1 MNARRIAIALIPCV
15 IGVIFALRYLQQMA
29 APDSGLPQFTD
40 AITYLAAGERLN
52 AGHDLYTLGPGDRRV
67 VIVSE
72 ISPAALLSPPPIAV
86 LWRPIAAM
94 PFGFAMWIA
103 AVWMAVLGT
112 TFYLVYRTGLP
123 GALVATALA
132 PAIGEQ
138 LAAGNVAAFFPLL
151 FTLAWRWRDAAVS
164 GAIVGLMASVKLAP
178 GAMGGWLIGTRAW
191 RSLAAG
197 AIVGLA
203 AIAISIVGA
212 GPSSLMEYLEVARS
226 AGPSP
231 ASLSGLTGIS
241 WLTPAALVGG
251 SLLAIAVGRWP
262 AWAFIVAVIASVLG
276 TPALYLSGLV
286 TLLAT
291 LAPVASPLGR
301 LRQVGTILELPA
313 HLKAPE

>member
-1 MNARRIAIALIPCV
+1 
-15 IGVIFALRYLQQMA
+15 
-29 APDSGLPQFTD
+29 
-40 AITYLAAGERLN
+40 
-52 AGHDLYTLGPGDRRV
+52 
-67 VIVSE
+67 
-72 ISPAALLSPPPIAV
+72 
-86 LWRPIAAM
+86 
-94 PFGFAMWIA
+94 
-103 AVWMAVLGT
+103 
-112 TFYLVYRTGLP
+112 
-123 GALVATALA
+123 
-132 PAIGEQ
+132 
-138 LAAGNVAAFFPLL
+138 
-151 FTLAWRWRDAAVS
+151 
-164 GAIVGLMASVKLAP
+164 MASVKLAP
-178 GAMGGWLIGTRAW
+178 GAMGGWLVGTRAW

-203 AIAISIVGA
+203 AIALSIVGA

-251 SLLAIAVGRWP
+251 SLLAIALGRWP

-291 LAPVASPLGR
+291 LAPAASPLGG
-301 LRQVGTILELPA
+301 LQQVGTIKELPA